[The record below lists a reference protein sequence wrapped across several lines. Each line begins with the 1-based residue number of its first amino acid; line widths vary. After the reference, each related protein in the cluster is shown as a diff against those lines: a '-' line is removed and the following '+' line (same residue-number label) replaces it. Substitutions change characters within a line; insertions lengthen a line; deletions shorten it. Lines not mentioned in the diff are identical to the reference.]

1 MFLSNLLLGRAGLTT
16 GSGNDRFAR
25 FQLLAQL
32 FFAFVVASWDVGTAV
47 AAETASPPLL
57 RIEAGNHTAVIHG
70 LAVSSDGARIATA
83 SFDGTVRIWS
93 VPRIEPL
100 RTIRMPVG
108 DGIEGAVYSVSFSPD
123 GNTLATSGWTGG
135 WHGNDAPW
143 CFYIIDLNDRDIRQT
158 VCDLPRRANHL
169 AYSRDGKYLAIALKL
184 TGGVRV
190 YRTSDYTLVASD
202 NQYGDACDWV
212 EFDPV
217 GRMITSS
224 FDGKIRIYDQSFRLI
239 ASKAMPEGRKPDA
252 LSVSPDGGRIAV
264 GYFEPEG
271 NDPLWPPAVD
281 VISAEDLSILF
292 RPDLRGIDNGAL
304 WRVAWSVDGKAL
316 YAGGTWKKGSKF
328 QIRRWAD
335 GGKGKPFDFPAASS
349 RVLRMLALPTG
360 GVAFLGEVPYIG
372 ILGSNHR
379 LTADRHVAVADFSE
393 IGDTLGVS
401 ADGLSVQFA
410 FEPSGSKPAY
420 FSLVRR
426 TLEAGELT
434 DDAKM
439 AHPVTDDPNIDVREW
454 AGGYRPTMNGAALN
468 LLPHEQSLALTF
480 LSGGKGFILG
490 TNWKI
495 RRYDATGKLIWDAPV
510 PYSARGVVV
519 TPDDRLVV
527 AAMGDGTIRWYAAD
541 TGNELLAFFAH
552 VDRRRWV
559 AWTRSGYYMASVGGD
574 GLIGWQVNRG
584 HERAADY
591 FSVGRFSDQFYRPDI
606 VLRTLAALDEAKAVQ
621 YANRER
627 GRGQRNEGVPS
638 VAKLLPPVI
647 EILEPLDGTQIKNAE
662 ITIRYRVRAPSGEPI
677 EQIMTRSDNR
687 SSLDVFDPPDL
698 DGAGQASGTLQII
711 VPQRDTDVV
720 LFARNRYATSEPA
733 KIRLKWGGESSGV
746 AVLKRKLYVLAI
758 GVSDYADRPLKLRYP
773 AKDASDFVAALRRQ
787 EGKAYTEVITKILT
801 NENAVLPNIRDGFAW
816 LDKNVK
822 PEDIGMIFLAGHGF
836 DDDDGTYHYLPREA
850 DIDNLE
856 TTSLPYT
863 DLLAGLKG
871 IAGSAVLFLDTCHAG
886 DAMGRPGHASMD
898 SIGLVSKLSQPA
910 NGIIVYASSTGD
922 QYSLESPSWQNGSFT
937 KALVEGLDGA
947 AEYRERDYISTTML
961 ETYVK
966 ERVKDMTENR
976 QTPTVNMPLAVADLL
991 LARVTR

>member
-1 MFLSNLLLGRAGLTT
+1 LIT
-16 GSGNDRFAR
+16 GSGKIPFAG
-25 FQLLAQL
+25 FGLLAQL
-32 FFAFVVASWDVGTAV
+32 IFALAVTSWGGGGAA
-47 AAETASPPLL
+47 AAETPNTPIL
-57 RIEAGNHTAVIHG
+57 RIETGNHTAVIHG
-70 LAVSSDGARIATA
+70 LAVSADGARIATA

-93 VPRIEPL
+93 LPTLELL

-108 DGIEGAVYSVSFSPD
+108 GGIEGAVYSVSFSPD
-123 GNTLATSGWTGG
+123 GNTLVTSGWTGG
-135 WHGNDAPW
+135 WDGKDAPW
-143 CFYIIDLNDRDIRQT
+143 CFYVIDLNDRDIRQT
-158 VCDLPRRANHL
+158 VCDLPRRVNHL
-169 AYSRDGKYLAIALKL
+169 TYSRDGKYLAIALKL

-190 YRTSDYTLVASD
+190 YRTSDFKLIASD

-212 EFDPV
+212 EFDPA

-239 ASKAMPEGRKPDA
+239 ASKTMPEGRKPDG
-252 LSVSPDGGRIAV
+252 LSVSPDGARIAV

-271 NDPLWPPAVD
+271 NDPLWSPAVD

-304 WRVAWSVDGKAL
+304 WRVAWSADGKAL

-349 RVLRMLALPTG
+349 RVLRMAALPTG
-360 GVAFLGEVPYIG
+360 GVVFLGEVPYIG

-393 IGDTLGVS
+393 IGDALAVS

-420 FSLVRR
+420 FSLAKR
-426 TLEAGELT
+426 TLEAGEPANG
-434 DDAKM
+434 AKM
-439 AHPVTDDPNIDVREW
+439 AQPVTDDPNIDVRDW
-454 AGGYRPTMNGAALN
+454 ADSYRPTVNGTALE

-480 LSGGKGFILG
+480 LSDGKGFILG

-495 RRYDATGKLIWDAPV
+495 RRYDTAGNLIWATPV

-527 AAMGDGTIRWYAAD
+527 AAIGDGTIRWYAAE

-552 VDRRRWV
+552 VDRHRWV

-574 GLIGWQVNRG
+574 DLIGWQVNRG
-584 HERAADY
+584 HEHAADY
-591 FSVGRFSDQFYRPDI
+591 FSVSRFSDQFYRPDI
-606 VLRTLAALDEAKAVQ
+606 VSRTLATLDEAKAVQ
-621 YANRER
+621 FANNER
-627 GRGQRNEGVPS
+627 GRRQPNEDAPR

-647 EILEPLDGTQIKNAE
+647 EILDPPDGSQIKKAE
-662 ITIRYRVRAPSGEPI
+662 ITVRYRVRAPSGLPV
-677 EQIMTRSDNR
+677 EQIMARSDNR

-698 DGAGQASGTLQII
+698 DGAGQASGTLQIV
-711 VPQRDTDVV
+711 VPQRDTEVV
-720 LFARNRYATSEPA
+720 LFARNRYSTSEPA
-733 KIRLKWGGESSGV
+733 KIRLKWNGESSGV
-746 AVLKRKLYVLAI
+746 AAVKRKLYVLAI
-758 GVSDYADRPLKLRYP
+758 GVSDYVDRPLKLRYP

-787 EGKAYTEVITKILT
+787 EGKAYTEVVAKILT
-801 NENAVLPNIRDGFAW
+801 NDNAALPNIRDGLAW
-816 LDKNVK
+816 LGRNVK
-822 PEDIGMIFLAGHGF
+822 PDDIGMIFLAGHGF
-836 DDDDGTYHYLPREA
+836 DDEDGTYHYLPREA
-850 DIDNLE
+850 DIDDLE
-856 TTSLPYT
+856 ATTLPYT

-871 IAGSAVLFLDTCHAG
+871 IAGSAVLFIDTCHAG
-886 DAMGRPGHASMD
+886 DAMGRAGHASMD

-910 NGIIVYASSTGD
+910 NGVIVYASSTGD
-922 QYSLESPSWQNGSFT
+922 QYALESPSWQNGSFT

-947 AEYRERDYISTTML
+947 AEYHQRDYITTTML
-961 ETYVK
+961 EAYVK
-966 ERVKDMTENR
+966 ERVKDMTKNR
-976 QTPTVNMPLAVADLL
+976 QTPTANMPLAVADLL
-991 LARVTR
+991 LARVTH